1 MPARKLPILT
11 QPIRAII
18 RAVAH
23 LISPGQALAIVVLG
37 LAGVA
42 AFGITPDTSL
52 DAVSVRSIARA
63 LPLPAVDNMAT
74 GDALYWHEE
83 RVRRGDTIGSLLA
96 RASVVDAEAADFLR
110 SDPAA
115 RALYQLRPGRPL

>member
-1 MPARKLPILT
+1 MPAHKLPILT
-11 QPIRAII
+11 QPIRAIV

-52 DAVSVRSIARA
+52 DTLSVRSIAR
-63 LPLPAVDNMAT
+63 V
-74 GDALYWHEE
+74 
-83 RVRRGDTIGSLLA
+83 
-96 RASVVDAEAADFLR
+96 
-110 SDPAA
+110 
-115 RALYQLRPGRPL
+115 